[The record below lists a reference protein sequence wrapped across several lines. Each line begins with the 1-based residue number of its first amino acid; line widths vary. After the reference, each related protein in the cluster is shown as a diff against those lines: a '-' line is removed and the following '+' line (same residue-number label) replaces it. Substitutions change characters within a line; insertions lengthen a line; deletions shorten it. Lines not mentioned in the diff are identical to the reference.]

1 MHESRPQAPGVPW
14 AAPAA
19 GRGMALGRWV
29 ERHISWFFVLP
40 ALLFLIAVVAF
51 PVLYTAV
58 LSFSRWS
65 GAAAESPVWIGLR
78 NYADVLA
85 GDPGFR
91 NALFVTVYFTG
102 ASVAIEVMLGV
113 GLAQLLNREFV
124 GKGVARTL
132 LMLPVASTPVA
143 LALVWRH
150 MYNPSNGIFTWF
162 AELLRFPQ
170 QRWLADAATV
180 IPSLILFDVWQWTPL
195 VMLITLAG
203 MVSLPADFYEAAQI
217 DGATPW
223 QAFWRITLP
232 LVRPTI
238 VAAAML
244 RFMDSVK
251 TFDQIY
257 VTTQGGPGIA
267 SQTLNLYVFDQA
279 FQYLHFGYASAL
291 LIILFFVILA
301 GNLVLV
307 SVRRGQA

>member
-1 MHESRPQAPGVPW
+1 MTAQTTRAVIGH
-14 AAPAA
+14 PARLRSSL
-19 GRGMALGRWV
+19 GLGRWV
-29 ERHISWFFVLP
+29 EQHVSWFFVLP
-40 ALLFLIAVVAF
+40 AVLFLAAVVAF
-51 PVLYTAV
+51 PVLYTAG
-58 LSFSRWS
+58 LSLFRWS
-65 GAAAESPVWIGLR
+65 GAATTSPAWAGLG
-78 NYADVLA
+78 NYAEVFS

-91 NALFVTVYFTG
+91 NALWVTLYFTG
-102 ASVAIEVMLGV
+102 VSVLIEVGLGV

-132 LMLPVASTPVA
+132 LILPVAGTPVA
-143 LALVWRH
+143 LALIWRH
-150 MYNPSNGIFTWF
+150 MYNPSNGIFVWF
-162 AELLRFPQ
+162 AECLHLPP
-170 QRWLADAATV
+170 QRWLADANTV
-180 IPSLILFDVWQWTPL
+180 LPSLILFDVWQWTPL

-203 MVSLPADFYEAAQI
+203 LVSLPSDFYEAAQI

-223 QAFWRITLP
+223 QVFWRITLP
-232 LVRPTI
+232 LIRPTV

-291 LIILFFVILA
+291 LVVLFFVILA
-301 GNLVLV
+301 GNLLLV

>member
-1 MHESRPQAPGVPW
+1 V
-14 AAPAA
+14 
-19 GRGMALGRWV
+19 
-29 ERHISWFFVLP
+29 FFL
-40 ALLFLIAVVAF
+40 AAVVAF
-51 PVLYTAV
+51 PVLYTAG
-58 LSFSRWS
+58 LSLFRWS
-65 GAAAESPVWIGLR
+65 GAATTSPAWVGLS
-78 NYADVLA
+78 NYGDVFS

-91 NALFVTVYFTG
+91 NALWVTLYFTG
-102 ASVAIEVMLGV
+102 VSVLIEVGLGV
-113 GLAQLLNREFV
+113 GLAQLLNREFI

-132 LMLPVASTPVA
+132 LILPVAGTPVA

-162 AELLRFPQ
+162 AELLYLPP
-170 QRWLADAATV
+170 QRWLADANTV
-180 IPSLILFDVWQWTPL
+180 LPSLILFDVWQWTPL

-203 MVSLPADFYEAAQI
+203 LVSLPSDFYEAAQI

-223 QAFWRITLP
+223 QVFWRITVP
-232 LVRPTI
+232 LIRPTV

-291 LIILFFVILA
+291 LVVLFFVILV
-301 GNLVLV
+301 GNLLLV
-307 SVRRGQA
+307 SIRRGQA

>member
-1 MHESRPQAPGVPW
+1 M
-14 AAPAA
+14 A
-19 GRGMALGRWV
+19 GRALGDKSGHSGRPRPGAGLGRWV
-29 ERHISWFFVLP
+29 ERHVSWFFVLP
-40 ALLFLIAVVAF
+40 AALFLVAVVAF
-51 PVLYTAV
+51 PVVYTAG
-58 LSFSRWS
+58 LSLFRWS
-65 GAAAESPVWIGLR
+65 GAAATPPLWVGLG
-78 NYADVLA
+78 NYADVFA

-91 NALFVTVYFTG
+91 NALFVTLYFTG
-102 ASVAIEVMLGV
+102 VSVAVEVCLGV
-113 GLAQLLNREFV
+113 GLAQLLNREFI

-132 LMLPVASTPVA
+132 LILPVAGTPVA

-150 MYNPSNGIFTWF
+150 MYNPSNGIFVWF
-162 AELLRFPQ
+162 AELLHLPP

-180 IPSLILFDVWQWTPL
+180 VPSLILFDVWQWTPL

-203 MVSLPADFYEAAQI
+203 LVSLPSDFYEAAQI
-217 DGATPW
+217 DGATSW
-223 QAFWRITLP
+223 QSFWRITVP
-232 LVRPTI
+232 LIRPTV

-291 LIILFFVILA
+291 LVVLFFVILA

-307 SVRRGQA
+307 SIRRGQA